1 MKYCQLRIFSWILPI
16 YPFISS
22 NEDKFSYDYLLDFI
36 KIEAK
41 TAPVAIMADG
51 AKAITSSVLEKFP
64 DSKRL
69 MCWYHAI
76 TKMKDRL
83 AGVKNVDTSIYR
95 KIIDDI
101 RTLQYGAADEESFHI
116 LFGLLAKKWTKDT
129 VFFTDILTER
139 VVSFFLYMENTWIS
153 SD

>member
-1 MKYCQLRIFSWILPI
+1 MEYAQFDTFSMSFVCEIQLMKLIIEYAQFSIFSLITAVTIQVMKYCQLPIFSWILPI

-69 MCWYHAI
+69 ICWYHAM

-83 AGVKNVDTSIYR
+83 AGVKNLDASIYH
-95 KIIDDI
+95 K
-101 RTLQYGAADEESFHI
+101 S
-116 LFGLLAKKWTKDT
+116 
-129 VFFTDILTER
+129 
-139 VVSFFLYMENTWIS
+139 
-153 SD
+153 